1 MADTPTE
8 MSPVA
13 SAGEG
18 GKTVAVPRAVTPPT
32 TDDEDIPASARPR
45 PLQARKRWHR
55 RHPLLLNVVILM
67 LLVFLTWVWCGVI
80 GFGNGG
86 ERRPGPDDGDA
97 TGGLWERFQHSARS
111 VFHPHE
117 RRVIRTPSGQILP
130 EMLDESVSQNVTI
143 QSEVS
148 GTEFPLLKRV
158 PLRQCLANKRIL
170 FIGHSHIAKMANDI
184 CQGLRL
190 FCDHNVIVRSHDYD
204 FVLRK
209 LYDGTVFG
217 AEQVEARY
225 YRSLIENPHP
235 IVNTTAY
242 QYDIIVFTRSMW
254 DLVFYDTHPKSLE
267 EGTLDA
273 LRTVVRWLKPGG
285 KLIFHPLHE
294 YRQPSWIRL
303 RPCAAD
309 RRIILYRTALLSAIS
324 TLVAEQHAVAAN
336 RRLTFEVYDNY
347 NFTLS
352 LPRSSFE
359 PDGHHLM
366 DHWRR
371 MVTEAL
377 LRHSICPDR
386 APQLVPLMLPQVRLL
401 MNTAFASTTIQANQG
416 DLPLLPQNEAAAV
429 RSFRNESRASFD
441 WSSGYTCGCKRYD
454 WQRVLPQSV
463 PELSGPQ
470 LAAHPSCVSSKLLK
484 MEARRAAIARH
495 FAQFGFP
502 GANMWQVRDLLVVL
516 CRGGVRRA
524 QKGATFAVGVE
535 TELKRCYAN
544 MGVEKDTV
552 DWSPVPEPVVSVAAA
567 SRQPACLCLGN
578 TTSSASSP
586 RTSPAT
592 KLHCDRLFD
601 LWRPVDAALSTLQGS
616 ADDSERTQLRNVI
629 LGGVCDGQ
637 GAASLVARAIEDGL
651 VARL

>member
-1 MADTPTE
+1 M
-8 MSPVA
+8 
-13 SAGEG
+13 
-18 GKTVAVPRAVTPPT
+18 
-32 TDDEDIPASARPR
+32 
-45 PLQARKRWHR
+45 
-55 RHPLLLNVVILM
+55 
-67 LLVFLTWVWCGVI
+67 
-80 GFGNGG
+80 
-86 ERRPGPDDGDA
+86 
-97 TGGLWERFQHSARS
+97 
-111 VFHPHE
+111 
-117 RRVIRTPSGQILP
+117 
-130 EMLDESVSQNVTI
+130 SQNVTI

-416 DLPLLPQNEAAAV
+416 DLPLLPQN
-429 RSFRNESRASFD
+429 
-441 WSSGYTCGCKRYD
+441 
-454 WQRVLPQSV
+454 
-463 PELSGPQ
+463 
-470 LAAHPSCVSSKLLK
+470 
-484 MEARRAAIARH
+484 
-495 FAQFGFP
+495 
-502 GANMWQVRDLLVVL
+502 
-516 CRGGVRRA
+516 
-524 QKGATFAVGVE
+524 
-535 TELKRCYAN
+535 
-544 MGVEKDTV
+544 
-552 DWSPVPEPVVSVAAA
+552 
-567 SRQPACLCLGN
+567 
-578 TTSSASSP
+578 
-586 RTSPAT
+586 
-592 KLHCDRLFD
+592 
-601 LWRPVDAALSTLQGS
+601 
-616 ADDSERTQLRNVI
+616 
-629 LGGVCDGQ
+629 
-637 GAASLVARAIEDGL
+637 
-651 VARL
+651 